1 MDQEKSVNEYIKIRG
16 ARTNNLKN
24 INLDIPKNK
33 LTVITG
39 LSGSGKSS
47 LAFDTIYAE
56 GQRKYVES
64 LSSYARQFLGL
75 MEKPDVDTIEGL
87 SPAISIDQKSTGHN
101 PRSTVGTVTEI
112 YDYLRLLFARVGHP
126 RSPISGRRL
135 EKQTV
140 QQIVDN
146 ILDYNSTFNFPDDIK
161 IILLSPLVKNR
172 KGTYEELFS
181 RFLAQGYS
189 RVRVDGQVFGL
200 EEDIKLDKFVKHNI
214 ELVVD
219 RLVIKSDSK
228 ADEDFLKRLTDSIE
242 LAINLGEGEI
252 LVNLVD
258 FENLKEK
265 INLEKAKLRGNGD
278 IFYSEN
284 LVDPES
290 GESFAEI
297 EPHSFSFNSPFGAC
311 PVCNGLGS
319 IKEVDPANVYNPRL
333 TISEGGIYPW
343 SRLMENEDAMTYK
356 LVEAVA
362 FEEGFSIKT
371 PIGQLSED
379 HRDILLYGAGKKK
392 YKVSYENA
400 YGSARN
406 LEMTF
411 EGVIPNLKR
420 RYSETDSDYIRS
432 EIEQYM
438 VDKECE
444 ECRGYRLKR
453 DVLAV
458 TILGKNIV
466 DIGNMSITDAYNWI
480 NILAS
485 EESDLSKVSSTS
497 IMQELFS
504 FSEIQANEDQ
514 LSEQEKTIGKQIF
527 KEISIRLNFLISVGL
542 DYLTLNRTARTLSGG
557 EAQRIRLASQIG
569 TGLTGVLYVLDE
581 PSIGLHQRDN
591 DKLITTLERL
601 RDIGNT
607 VVVVE
612 HDEDTIRKAD
622 YVVDI
627 GPGAGEHG
635 GKVIAV
641 GQIEDIENA
650 KNSITGKYLKS
661 EVKVDK
667 NEIYKELKAIS
678 AVKKAEKQVYNYME
692 GINGS
697 KSKGKII
704 LTGVN
709 HHNLKNVELE
719 IPLGKFVAITGVS
732 GSGKSSLINDVLYKA
747 LSKHLYGA
755 KDLPGE
761 YNELRGIEN
770 IDKVIDIDQ
779 SPIGRTPRSNPATY
793 TGIFNVIRDIYAQT
807 KESRVR
813 GYKPGRFS
821 FNVKGGRC
829 EKCEGAGVIKISMQ
843 FLPDVYVTCEVC
855 DGQRYNR
862 ETLQIDY
869 KGKNISEVLN
879 MTVEE
884 AVEFFE
890 NVPVIY
896 NKLQTL
902 LDVGLGYIRLGQG
915 ATTLS
920 GGESQRVKL
929 SAELSK
935 RSTGK
940 TFYIL
945 DEPTTGLHF
954 EDIRK
959 LLIVLH
965 GLVLKGNTVLV
976 IEHNLDVI
984 KTADWIVDLGPEGG
998 EKGGTIIAEGTPEQ
1012 IANTKESYTGEW
1024 LKKVL

>member
-1 MDQEKSVNEYIKIRG
+1 MSDFIQVRG

-24 INLDIPKNK
+24 INVDIPKDK

-64 LSSYARQFLGL
+64 LSAYARQFLGL

-126 RSPISGRRL
+126 RSPVSGRRL

-140 QQIVDN
+140 QQIVDS
-146 ILDYNSTFNFPDDIK
+146 ILEYPKKLGLDEARV
-161 IILLSPLVKNR
+161 IILAPLVKNR

-181 RFLAQGYS
+181 RFLAQGYT
-189 RVRVDGQVFGL
+189 RVRVDGNVFSL

-219 RLVIKSDSK
+219 RLSIKREIEDK
-228 ADEDFLKRLTDSIE
+228 EDFMKRLTDSIE
-242 LAINLGEGEI
+242 LSLNLGGGEL
-252 LVNLVD
+252 LVNFAD
-258 FENLKEK
+258 FDK
-265 INLEKAKLRGNGD
+265 IKDSITKAKVKTLKNGD
-278 IFYSEN
+278 IFYSEK
-284 LVDPES
+284 LVDPET
-290 GESFAEI
+290 GESFAEV

-311 PVCNGLGS
+311 PICNGLGF
-319 IKEVDPANVYNPRL
+319 IKEVDPINIYNPRL

-356 LVEAVA
+356 LVEEVA
-362 FEEGFSIKT
+362 KVEGFSIRQ
-371 PIGQLSED
+371 PIGQLSEEA
-379 HRDILLYGAGKKK
+379 RKILLYGNGKKK
-392 YKVSYENA
+392 YNVNYINN
-400 YGSARN
+400 YGSKRSFD
-406 LEMTF
+406 MVF
-411 EGVIPNLKR
+411 EGVIPNLVR
-420 RYSETDSDYIRS
+420 RYHETDSDFIRS

-438 VDKECE
+438 VDKECN
-444 ECRGYRLKR
+444 ECHGYRLKR

-458 TILGKNIV
+458 TILTRNIV
-466 DIGNMSITDAYNWI
+466 DIGNMSIQEAFDWI
-480 NILAS
+480 NTIKDGQFNYEYKKGS
-485 EESDLSKVSSTS
+485 V
-497 IMQELFS
+497 MQELFN
-504 FSEIQANEDQ
+504 FTEIDIEEDK
-514 LSEQEKTIGKQIF
+514 LSKQEQEIGRQIF
-527 KEISIRLNFLISVGL
+527 KEISSRLNFLVSVGL
-542 DYLTLNRTARTLSGG
+542 DYLTLNRAARTLSGG

-591 DKLITTLERL
+591 EKLIKTLEKL

-612 HDEDTIRKAD
+612 HDEDTISKAD
-622 YVVDI
+622 YVIDI

-635 GKVIAV
+635 GEVVAF
-641 GQIEDIENA
+641 GQVQDLKNAEN
-650 KNSITGKYLKS
+650 SYTGKYLSGELKVTKDNIQKELKNINAVTKAEKAVYNYEETMRGDRS
-661 EVKVDK
+661 KVDK
-667 NEIYKELKAIS
+667 
-678 AVKKAEKQVYNYME
+678 
-692 GINGS
+692 
-697 KSKGKII
+697 GKIL
-704 LTGVN
+704 LTGVT
-709 HHNLKNVELE
+709 HHNLKNVDLE
-719 IPLGKFVAITGVS
+719 IPLGKFIAITGVS

-747 LSKHLYGA
+747 VSRHLYDS
-755 KDLPGE
+755 KDIPGE
-761 YNELRGIEN
+761 YRELRGLEN

-793 TGIFNVIRDIYAQT
+793 TGVFNVIRDIFAQT
-807 KESRVR
+807 KEAKVR

-829 EKCEGAGVIKISMQ
+829 EKCEGAGLIKISMQ

-869 KGKNISEVLN
+869 KGKNISEILN

-884 AVEFFE
+884 GVEFFK
-890 NVPVIY
+890 NVPMIY

-929 SAELSK
+929 AAELSK

-954 EDIRK
+954 EDVRK

-965 GLVLKGNTVLV
+965 GLVSKGNTVLV

-984 KTADWIVDLGPEGG
+984 KTADWITDLGPEGG

-1012 IANTKESYTGEW
+1012 IANTPGSYTGKW
-1024 LKKVL
+1024 LKKVMN